1 MGGVVD
7 RELVVDIGRRLSRLD
22 LQVGFALGSETL
34 ALVGPSGSGKTSVL
48 RAIAGLLRPDRGRI
62 VHRGAAWFDGAH
74 GIDLSPE
81 ARSAGLVFQEYALFP
96 HLTVWDNVAY
106 GLRRSASGR
115 AGRRRRVRSLLD
127 RFGIVELAGVRPRSL
142 SGGERQ
148 RVALAR
154 AVATEPQVLLL
165 DEPLSALDAETKGR
179 ISADLSQH
187 LAELRLPTILVSHD
201 FEDVIGLAERI
212 AVMEGGRIVQ
222 EGGWRDLLEAPASS
236 YVAALTGVNY
246 FPGTAY
252 QRGGLTEVRSSDG
265 EAIFVS
271 AQPAAGPVGVVVYP
285 WDVVLST
292 EDRPGSARNRLAGP
306 VRRVAGV
313 GNRIRVTVDSRP
325 PVVAEVTEQSLRTMS
340 LGPGVRVIASWK
352 ATGTRLVPK
361 SP

>member
-1 MGGVVD
+1 MGRVVD
-7 RELVVDIGRRLSRLD
+7 RGLVVDVSRRLSRID
-22 LQVGFALGSETL
+22 LQTGFEVGPETF

-48 RAIAGLLRPDRGRI
+48 RAVAGLLKPDRGRI
-62 VHRGAAWFDGAH
+62 VHRGVPWFDAARRV
-74 GIDLSPE
+74 DLPPE
-81 ARSAGLVFQEYALFP
+81 ARSVALVFQEYALFP

-106 GLRRSASGR
+106 GLRRNANGR
-115 AGRRRRVRSLLD
+115 ADRRRRVRSLLD
-127 RFGIVELAGVRPRSL
+127 RFGIAELADARPLSL

-154 AVATEPQVLLL
+154 GVATDPDVLLL

-179 ISADLSQH
+179 ISAELAQH
-187 LAELRLPTILVSHD
+187 LAELHLPTILVSHD

-222 EGGWRDLLEAPASS
+222 TGGWRDLLEAPASS

-246 FPGTAY
+246 FSGTAS
-252 QRGGLTEVRSSDG
+252 QRGGVTEVRSSDG
-265 EAIFVS
+265 EAVFVS
-271 AQPAAGPVGVVVYP
+271 TQPAAGPVGVVVYP

-292 EDRPGSARNRLAGP
+292 EGRSGSARNQLVGP
-306 VRRVAGV
+306 VRRVAGI

-361 SP
+361 SR